1 MTKEEIR
8 KALLE
13 EPGAVKEV
21 RTNDGR
27 VFVVEEIEQWALGAG
42 KLVILDGPE
51 RVLNILA
58 VHNIASIGLRSSA
71 A

>member
-1 MTKEEIR
+1 MTKDEIR

-13 EPGAVKEV
+13 DPGAVKEV

-27 VFVVEEIEQWALGAG
+27 VFVVEEIEQWAIGSG
-42 KLVILDGPE
+42 KLVILDGPD

-58 VHNIASIGLRSSA
+58 IHNITSIGLRSTA